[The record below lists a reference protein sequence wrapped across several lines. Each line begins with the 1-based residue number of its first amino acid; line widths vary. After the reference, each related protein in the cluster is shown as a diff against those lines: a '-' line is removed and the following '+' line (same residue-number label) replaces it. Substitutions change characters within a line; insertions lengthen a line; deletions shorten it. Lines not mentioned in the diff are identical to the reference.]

1 MARHE
6 AVDRDSFLPLR
17 HQIGHIGLSW
27 VKHSSPHQKWCCCV
41 FLLSETHTSRE
52 NLAGRCHGQA
62 HAQWHHAR
70 GEDNGTRLQY
80 SCLAN
85 PRDGGAWWAAV
96 YGVSQS
102 RTQLKRCSSNSSS
115 SSSSHAQAHAQ
126 WHHARGGEE
135 GNNFSVTRSNIPLRF
150 HKKGGN

>member
-70 GEDNGTRLQY
+70 G
-80 SCLAN
+80 
-85 PRDGGAWWAAV
+85 
-96 YGVSQS
+96 
-102 RTQLKRCSSNSSS
+102 
-115 SSSSHAQAHAQ
+115 
-126 WHHARGGEE
+126 GEE